1 MQEEEVSLFRHGTL
15 LTSTVFMFAC
25 IAAFVL
31 FPTVALASGGPART
45 VTLAAGPYIV
55 NVNLYSD
62 PPVTDQAVA
71 VTVVPQES
79 GLYLSGDISLVP
91 GLGTDAVPLHT
102 NLTPMDQSNTLAGTI
117 RMPVRGAWQILL
129 QLNGP
134 RGTGQA
140 SFQITVAGPGA
151 MPVWVAWLI
160 ALTPFTGISWMVWH
174 QYRYRQKL
182 LAHVQ

>member
-1 MQEEEVSLFRHGTL
+1 
-15 LTSTVFMFAC
+15 
-25 IAAFVL
+25 
-31 FPTVALASGGPART
+31 VALANGNPART

-62 PPVTDQAVA
+62 PPVTDQAVE

-79 GLYLSGDISLVP
+79 GLRLSGLIDIVP
-91 GLGTDAVPLHT
+91 GLGTDAVELHSDLAPT
-102 NLTPMDQSNTLAGTI
+102 AQSTTLVGTI
-117 RMPVRGAWQILL
+117 KMPVRGAWQIII

-134 RGTGQA
+134 RGAGQA

-160 ALTPFTGISWMVWH
+160 ALIPLVGISWMVWH

-182 LAHVQ
+182 LAQV